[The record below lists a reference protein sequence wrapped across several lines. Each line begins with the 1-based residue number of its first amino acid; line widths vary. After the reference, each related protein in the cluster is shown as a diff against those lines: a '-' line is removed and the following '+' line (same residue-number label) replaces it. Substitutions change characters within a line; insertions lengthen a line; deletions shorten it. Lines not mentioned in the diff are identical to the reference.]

1 VNAPII
7 AFRADAS
14 VDIGLGHVM
23 RCLTLAS
30 VLQENGARC
39 HFLCRDLPGHLAA
52 TIRAR
57 GVECHLLPAADAPE
71 DDGTTAHSRWLGVS
85 SKRDAAQSRE
95 VLDRLSPD
103 WLVVDHYALDATWER
118 ATRPDG
124 ARLLVVDDLANRP
137 HECEIL
143 LDQNLGRDARD
154 YTGLVEDRC
163 ALLIGP
169 TYALLRPE
177 FAAHRA
183 ASLARRKAHRL
194 AHILVS
200 LGGVDRDDVTS
211 RVLDTLAACPLPAD
225 SRITVVLGPSAPAR
239 EPVARRAA
247 QMPVPTKLCIGA
259 DNMAAMMTEA
269 DLAIGAG
276 GSTSWERCCQGL
288 PTLLAVLAENQAPA
302 AKALAEAGAAI
313 RFGDASDP
321 VKGLADAMQ
330 VASDPDSLAAMA
342 GRAAG
347 LVDGLGANRVMTEM
361 EAYEIG
367 VRRAHSEDA
376 EPVYFWRYAD
386 GAARHYRA
394 SSVPSLVD
402 HTRWFAAA
410 LDDPSRVLLITT
422 WRGKDVGHVRLDLD
436 LNAQDRATI
445 SICLNPAIRGGG
457 RSVAILNAALRH
469 GSDLGLRSYRAEIHE
484 DNVASRRLFQQ
495 SGFSEIGCEGPF
507 RQYLAKFPVPPAFAP
522 ATDRSME
529 LQ

>member
-1 VNAPII
+1 MNAPII

-30 VLQENGARC
+30 VLQEKGARC

-211 RVLDTLAACPLPAD
+211 RVLDSLAAYPLPAD

-239 EPVARRAA
+239 EAVARRAA

-259 DNMAAMMTEA
+259 DNMAALMTEA

-276 GSTSWERCCQGL
+276 GSTSWERCCLGL
-288 PTLLAVLAENQAPA
+288 PTLIAVLASNQASA
-302 AKALAEAGAAI
+302 AKALEASGAVLVFDHASAPADGLSEALTKACDPMRLSRMATKAAAI
-313 RFGDASDP
+313 CDGSGCIK
-321 VKGLADAMQ
+321 VADHMMQ
-330 VASDPDSLAAMA
+330 SAANK
-342 GRAAG
+342 RI
-347 LVDGLGANRVMTEM
+347 V
-361 EAYEIG
+361 
-367 VRRAHSEDA
+367 
-376 EPVYFWRYAD
+376 
-386 GAARHYRA
+386 
-394 SSVPSLVD
+394 
-402 HTRWFAAA
+402 
-410 LDDPSRVLLITT
+410 
-422 WRGKDVGHVRLDLD
+422 
-436 LNAQDRATI
+436 
-445 SICLNPAIRGGG
+445 
-457 RSVAILNAALRH
+457 
-469 GSDLGLRSYRAEIHE
+469 
-484 DNVASRRLFQQ
+484 
-495 SGFSEIGCEGPF
+495 
-507 RQYLAKFPVPPAFAP
+507 
-522 ATDRSME
+522 
-529 LQ
+529 